1 MTCLVTRGRILL
13 GSLFVDVSNLR
24 LLMPVLSVLLLRNLD
39 ISGSGLCVM
48 GLLGV
53 MGLLSVMGLLLHVV
67 GLIDVSRSVSSL
79 LLHVVR
85 LLNVVGLR
93 VDRLAV
99 VLCLVRRSIWLIWH
113 VVVAVF
119 CSGFIG
125 RCIGRDNGGNTV
137 RDSSHLF
144 NN

>member
-1 MTCLVTRGRILL
+1 ML

-99 VLCLVRRSIWLIWH
+99 VLCLVRRTIWLIWPSWRLP
-113 VVVAVF
+113 AQ
-119 CSGFIG
+119 IP
-125 RCIGRDNGGNTV
+125 
-137 RDSSHLF
+137 LF
-144 NN
+144 RHSPAYSFENLPNSYDFH